1 MSFKEKGTL
10 GKTGLK
16 AGRLGISSS
25 FGAEAAAFEEAFERG
40 CNYFTWGT
48 FIKGRSSEMKKAIQ
62 NIVRKGHRDELIIT
76 MLTYAH
82 NAFVT
87 EVLFHRGLKALGVD
101 HADVLILGYFP
112 KRPSRRILDGARKLK
127 EKGLVRFIG
136 LSGHNRRLFPEIKDD
151 FDLFHIRY
159 NMAHRKAET
168 EAFPDLTG
176 EDRPGIV
183 SFTATRWRQLLKPK
197 KMPEGEPPPTPVD
210 CYRFVLSNPS
220 VDVCMMGAKNLKQM
234 RENLSL
240 LEMGPMSEEELERMK
255 RIGDHVHA
263 D

>member
-1 MSFKEKGTL
+1 MLPKIIDFHL
-10 GKTGLK
+10 RHRWFVLFGL
-16 AGRLGISSS
+16 L
-25 FGAEAAAFEEAFERG
+25 
-40 CNYFTWGT
+40 
-48 FIKGRSSEMKKAIQ
+48 AI
-62 NIVRKGHRDELIIT
+62 IAYGVHT
-76 MLTYAH
+76 MLQ
-82 NAFVT
+82 
-87 EVLFHRGLKALGVD
+87 
-101 HADVLILGYFP
+101 IP
-112 KRPSRRILDGARKLK
+112 I
-127 EKGLVRFIG
+127 
-136 LSGHNRRLFPEIKDD
+136 
-151 FDLFHIRY
+151 
-159 NMAHRKAET
+159 

-220 VDVCMMGAKNLKQM
+220 VDVCMMGAKNLRQM